1 MEVNMSINYTTAELK
16 MCIAFARI
24 ASPQDFRQ
32 MYDHMTE
39 VAKPY
44 GNYRPEVWIN
54 MMTAKTIKLW
64 EQYNAPKDWQG
75 KEASDIISDMMD
87 TQIKHSFN

>member
-1 MEVNMSINYTTAELK
+1 MDINYTTSELK

-24 ASPQDFRQ
+24 AAPQNFRE
-32 MYDHMTE
+32 MYNHMCD

-44 GNYRPEVWIN
+44 GQYHPEVWIN
-54 MMTAKTIKLW
+54 KMTAKTIKIW
-64 EQYNAPKDWQG
+64 EQHNAPKDWQG
-75 KEASDIISDMMD
+75 KEASDIIEDMMD

>member
-1 MEVNMSINYTTAELK
+1 MSINYTTAELK

-24 ASPQDFRQ
+24 AAPQDFRK
-32 MYDHMTE
+32 MYDHMCD

-44 GNYRPEVWIN
+44 GQYHPEVLIN
-54 MMTAKTIKLW
+54 KMTAKTIKIW
-64 EQYNAPKDWQG
+64 EQHNAPKDWQG
-75 KEASDIISDMMD
+75 KEASDIIEDMMD

>member
-1 MEVNMSINYTTAELK
+1 MDINYTTSELK

-24 ASPQDFRQ
+24 AAPQNFRE
-32 MYDHMTE
+32 MYDHMCD

-44 GNYRPEVWIN
+44 GQYHPEVWIN
-54 MMTAKTIKLW
+54 KMTAKTIKIW
-64 EQYNAPKDWQG
+64 EQHNAPKDWQG
-75 KEASDIISDMMD
+75 KEASDIIEDMMD

>member
-1 MEVNMSINYTTAELK
+1 MSINYTTAELK

>member
-1 MEVNMSINYTTAELK
+1 MDINYTTAELK
-16 MCIAFARI
+16 MCHTFARI
-24 ASPQDFRQ
+24 GIPQDSRQ
-32 MYDHMTE
+32 MYAHMGY

-75 KEASDIISDMMD
+75 KEASDILNDMMD